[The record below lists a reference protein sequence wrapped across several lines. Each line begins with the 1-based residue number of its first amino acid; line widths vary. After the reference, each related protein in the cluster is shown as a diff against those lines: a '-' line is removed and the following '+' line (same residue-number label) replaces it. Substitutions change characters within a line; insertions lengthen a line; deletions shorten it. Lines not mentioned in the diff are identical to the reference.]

1 MSWSPFI
8 VRLLASRLATSVKRD
23 SNTGVF
29 LGILQT
35 LWTPISK
42 NICERLLLIVVIDCI
57 EKWIKLFRSLIGLLF
72 LLKHKILYFTYSH
85 SYSLLSFDVT
95 YYLSLAVPLV
105 CLFINDL
112 IFFAILKFFYN
123 NKIKIIST
131 KLIIIF

>member
-112 IFFAILKFFYN
+112 IFFVISKFFYN

>member
-23 SNTGVF
+23 SKTGVF

-112 IFFAILKFFYN
+112 IFFAISKFFYN

>member
-57 EKWIKLFRSLIGLLF
+57 EKRIKLFRSLIGLLF